1 MGQGKDIFQEK
12 IHAQK
17 KFQYAVLMNQ
27 AIEHT
32 KLDEN
37 VIFYESN
44 FGKKIAGAPY
54 AAFRTFLQDPDRKD
68 LIHVW
73 SLEEMETDNV
83 YEAFKKHP
91 NVKFVKR
98 RSEEYFEWLA
108 KAKYVVNNRQFP
120 YYYVRRSGQRFV
132 RLVQVFET
140 GMFDNKYRF
149 VKEQSYLR
157 NILQATHL
165 VVESEEVKQKLL
177 NVNHMN
183 EWGKWEIL
191 VCPMDRWN
199 KKTKEPVKFAVQ
211 LGKQLFDGEQAE
223 FEVQKPNE
231 KKNILFYSGKMF
243 SDEIAYGFL
252 HLMES
257 ECLDR
262 NLYNIHMVV
271 ENTQEE
277 SQQQLI
283 NQIPDDVSV
292 HIKYGPALCNEKE
305 YLMEDDIRKE
315 EELNE
320 EQKKLL
326 KGYYKKESRRQFGN
340 LKFDSVWNF
349 GQDDTWWN
357 YYMDS
362 METPKSYVY
371 KDVVK
376 GYCLL
381 HDKLKADAG
390 AVSKKLE
397 FDGITYNVVEKG
409 RESRQIQLEGFAT
422 PDKDKTNYVYTVSER
437 TLADAAFYK
446 KIDRILEDEN
456 NVVYIVTDFN
466 TREELQE
473 LLEENEFKDRFSW
486 IMDLINPYPFI
497 KECDCYIMHED
508 NITGFGDVAALD
520 LGLKLACLTEN
531 GVRMLDESD
540 KEIETK
546 NAKIGHNISVLLK

>member
-1 MGQGKDIFQEK
+1 
-12 IHAQK
+12 
-17 KFQYAVLMNQ
+17 MNQ
-27 AIEHT
+27 AIEQT

-54 AAFRTFLQDPDRKD
+54 AAFRTFLQDPDRKNM
-68 LIHVW
+68 IHVW

-132 RLVQVFET
+132 RLVQVFEK
-140 GMFDNKYRF
+140 GMFDNRYRF

-165 VVESEEVKQKLL
+165 VVESEEVKKELL
-177 NVNHMN
+177 SVNHMD
-183 EWGKWEIL
+183 EWGKWKIL

-199 KKTKEPVKFAVQ
+199 KKTKEPVRFAVK
-211 LGKQLFDGEQAE
+211 LGKQLFDGEQAG
-223 FEVQKPNE
+223 FEVQQPNQ

-243 SDEIAYGFL
+243 SDEVTYGFL
-252 HLMES
+252 HLLES
-257 ECLDR
+257 ECLNR

-283 NQIPDDVSV
+283 DQIPEDVSV

-326 KGYYKKESRRQFGN
+326 RGYYKKESRRQFGN

-349 GQDDTWWN
+349 GQDDPWWN
-357 YYMDS
+357 YYMKS
-362 METPKSYVY
+362 MEAPKSYVY
-371 KDVVK
+371 KDEVK

-381 HDKLKADAG
+381 HDKLKTDAD

-409 RESRQIQLEGFAT
+409 RESHQIQLEGFAT
-422 PDKDKTNYVYTVSER
+422 PDKNKTNYVYTVSER
-437 TLADAAFYK
+437 TLSDTDFYK
-446 KIDRILEDEN
+446 KFDQILEDEN
-456 NVVYIVTDFN
+456 NAVYIVTDFK
-466 TREELQE
+466 TREEMQE
-473 LLEENEFKDRFSW
+473 LLEENEYKDQFVW

-497 KECDCYIMHED
+497 KECDRYIMHED

-520 LGLKLACLTEN
+520 LGLQLISLTED
-531 GVRMLDESD
+531 GVRILPESD
-540 KEIETK
+540 KEIETQ
-546 NAKIGHNISVLLK
+546 NEEIRHNISALLK